1 MKPRTWLYQGALG
14 VLLGAALFVVGG
26 GCSPPA
32 SDGPISVVATNGTD
46 LDVRLTLL
54 LDGLATDVSVA
65 AGESTTV
72 AQTCPALVVLVSQ
85 TLGSGDAA
93 VETSFAEDPNARLAR
108 DTNFV
113 CGDRITI
120 AVGADTTTVTS
131 QAGQ

>member
-1 MKPRTWLYQGALG
+1 M
-14 VLLGAALFVVGG
+14 
-26 GCSPPA
+26 
-32 SDGPISVVATNGTD
+32 DGLGTD
-46 LDVRLTLL
+46 I
-54 LDGLATDVSVA
+54 SVA

-72 AQTCPALVVLVSQ
+72 VLVCPAVVVLASQ

-93 VETSFAEDPNARLAR
+93 AETSFAEDPTAKLVR

-131 QAGQ
+131 EAGQ